1 MDAIKFIKERN
12 RMCKSFDAGCKGCP
26 AFDAFDDRTCCA
38 VGQESTMDAKD
49 QIAMVEEWSTANP
62 RKTRQSMFLEQWP
75 EAQVGDDGVLSICPS
90 TISSAHRNKYGG
102 CANYGVSCT
111 VCCREFWMHEVK

>member
-1 MDAIKFIKERN
+1 MDAAKFIEERN
-12 RMCKSFDAGCKGCP
+12 KMCKSINPSGCKGCK
-26 AFDAFDDRTCCA
+26 AFVEPCCCA
-38 VGQESTMDAKD
+38 VSLGSNVDAKA

-62 RKTRQSMFLEQWP
+62 RKTRQSMFLDQWP

-90 TISSAHRNKYGG
+90 TISSSHRNKYGG

-111 VCCREFWMHEVK
+111 VCCREFWMHEIT